1 MNDAAGTL
9 VIGLG
14 SPLMCDDGVGLVA
27 LERLRE
33 AGVPGDVTLAVGGTW
48 GLNLLPLV
56 EGAERLLVL
65 DAVRAGRPPGTVVRL
80 EGEQVPR
87 FLMTKLSPHQIDLRE
102 VLALAEF
109 RGTTPEE
116 VVVIG
121 LEPER
126 VEMHAGLTAAVAA
139 GVEAVVKDA
148 LRQLE
153 AWGHPVRPGAG
164 AGHA

>member
-1 MNDAAGTL
+1 MNDPAGTL

-14 SPLMCDDGVGLVA
+14 SPLMGDDGVGLVA

-33 AGVPGDVTLAVGGTW
+33 AGVPGDVTLADGGTW

-56 EGAERLLVL
+56 EGAARLLVL

-126 VEMHAGLTAAVAA
+126 VEMHAGLTAEVAA
-139 GVEAVVKDA
+139 GVEAVVEDA